1 METMEMPMTQG
12 VTQDVMEHVVV
23 SDFEVEVED
32 NNTHEVTLPTIDSL
46 LEEAASEGDGFE
58 EILTK
63 IADGEFED
71 EGAQDEVEVQEDE
84 IELQDDEELGDE
96 MITHEEFVI
105 LEEKVDTLIETT
117 KEVSEK
123 LDRLPQEMRMNAKE
137 FYDMILAMYKLAKE
151 EKSKKKRGSMFLFL
165 IKLVGIFMQSIA
177 DPEALDKLEPKEQ
190 EEEEEQEEEG
200 SVTKMMDYL
209 QKNGMLRAA

>member
-1 METMEMPMTQG
+1 MEMPMTQG

>member
-12 VTQDVMEHVVV
+12 VSQDVVEHGVTM
-23 SDFEVEVED
+23 D
-32 NNTHEVTLPTIDSL
+32 HEITTVGDETAAEETFPSIDSL

-96 MITHEEFVI
+96 MITHEEFAI

-123 LDRLPQEMRMNAKE
+123 LDRLPQEMRMGAKE
-137 FYDMILAMYKLAKE
+137 FYDMILAMYKVAKE

-165 IKLVGIFMQSIA
+165 IKLVGTFMQSIA
-177 DPEALDKLEPKEQ
+177 DPEALNKLEPKEQ
-190 EEEEEQEEEG
+190 EEEEEQEEG
-200 SVTKMMDYL
+200 SVTNMMDYL

>member
-1 METMEMPMTQG
+1 MPMTQG